1 MLGQGALQASQHYAP
16 YNSQWLKGVDQGL
29 LEPGQTTGSKNFKT
43 PFF

>member
-1 MLGQGALQASQHYAP
+1 MDENDAQESHMNFYAQF
-16 YNSQWLKGVDQGL
+16 NSLKQGL